1 MNIELRHLR
10 YFTAV
15 AEEASFTGAARRMHV
30 AQQVLSAQVRQL
42 EETLGVQLLER
53 TSKGVVLTPAGA
65 AFLEAAKD
73 TLASLDRA
81 VAAARNAARAV
92 RGELAVGLSVA
103 AGGELPTALLAAFQQ
118 AEPEVEVRLRTF
130 ELDQPAAGLLDH
142 STDVSFVRPPVAAP
156 GIRIRKLAEEPRVF
170 VLPSGHPL
178 AARPSL
184 TMADV
189 AGLPW
194 IVAEDATD
202 GSHPTRWRDE
212 WLVRPRPRG
221 DQPIIGAA
229 ARTIDEWRELVV
241 AGRGISL
248 CPASAEIYY
257 ARPGLA
263 FVRADEVPPT
273 SLCAAWRAGD
283 TNPVVHRFVEVVTAQ
298 ARAASTGSGPGAA
311 GAHGP
316 GERDRHEHDPYEH
329 DPQQQARS
337 TAASAIRRSSSA
349 VIAPATPM
357 APATWPS
364 ASTGRPPPI
373 SASPARPANE
383 ATAAPSDS
391 MAE

>member
-1 MNIELRHLR
+1 
-10 YFTAV
+10 
-15 AEEASFTGAARRMHV
+15 
-30 AQQVLSAQVRQL
+30 
-42 EETLGVQLLER
+42 
-53 TSKGVVLTPAGA
+53 
-65 AFLEAAKD
+65 
-73 TLASLDRA
+73 
-81 VAAARNAARAV
+81 
-92 RGELAVGLSVA
+92 
-103 AGGELPTALLAAFQQ
+103 
-118 AEPEVEVRLRTF
+118 
-130 ELDQPAAGLLDH
+130 
-142 STDVSFVRPPVAAP
+142 
-156 GIRIRKLAEEPRVF
+156 
-170 VLPSGHPL
+170 
-178 AARPSL
+178 
-184 TMADV
+184 
-189 AGLPW
+189 
-194 IVAEDATD
+194 
-202 GSHPTRWRDE
+202 
-212 WLVRPRPRG
+212 
-221 DQPIIGAA
+221 
-229 ARTIDEWRELVV
+229 V

-311 GAHGP
+311 GARGP

-349 VIAPATPM
+349 VSAPATPM